1 VPLGPADVDLGHA
14 GRFRADHP
22 VHAAIAALRVGDEI
36 RIEQRQLRDHSGQVV
51 GRLARKCDLP
61 ADCGPGRV
69 VAIMVRTR
77 TGTPADYQASVQVDT
92 WEVPL
97 AEVVLP

>member
-1 VPLGPADVDLGHA
+1 
-14 GRFRADHP
+14 
-22 VHAAIAALRVGDEI
+22 
-36 RIEQRQLRDHSGQVV
+36 V